1 MDRSQYFYR
10 TVIIS
15 KQGDKVS
22 LVDIFDPKKE
32 ALDFEPWL
40 GIIVSLADGKHTIQ
54 ELVDYLVSHYQGT
67 PPSNLADT
75 LESAIN
81 RLIET
86 EMIKLSEG
94 AIELPYYLAV
104 PANVMDIEKAKR
116 LMAEDGYPAD
126 DTPTLN

>member
-1 MDRSQYFYR
+1 M
-10 TVIIS
+10 
-15 KQGDKVS
+15 S

>member
-1 MDRSQYFYR
+1 LDRSQYFYR

-15 KQGDKVS
+15 KQGEKVS
-22 LVDIFDPKKE
+22 LVDIFDPNKE

-54 ELVDYLVSHYQGT
+54 ELVNYLVSHYQGT

-86 EMIKLSEG
+86 EMVRLSDEP
-94 AIELPYYLAV
+94 IELPYYLAV
-104 PANVMDIEKAKR
+104 PANIMDIEKAKH
-116 LMAEDGYPAD
+116 LMAEDGYTPDDKPA
-126 DTPTLN
+126 L

>member
-1 MDRSQYFYR
+1 M
-10 TVIIS
+10 
-15 KQGDKVS
+15 S

-104 PANVMDIEKAKR
+104 PANVMDI
-116 LMAEDGYPAD
+116 D